1 MDLCGNCGEKCGF
14 RRSIL
19 KKVQKGQKGPKSPS
33 FYKLSISL
41 KTLFIKIEKCFFTFA
56 LNKS

>member
-19 KKVQKGQKGPKSPS
+19 KKRQKAPKSAKKS
-33 FYKLSISL
+33 KVLQTFYIFKNTFYKN
-41 KTLFIKIEKCFFTFA
+41 EKSVFNFYS
-56 LNKS
+56 K